1 MPAGFWYNTGTKGES
16 QISKGES
23 LMKKLFALLIAAV
36 MLLGVAAALADG
48 YEIALVTDVG
58 NIDDH
63 SFNQAAWEGV
73 KAYAEENGKTYA
85 YYRPSEDST
94 QARVEQIK
102 AAVEKGAKIIVLPG
116 YLFEEAVTQ
125 MQFEFPDVIFIALD
139 TSPTAGDGS
148 PAPNTYSIV
157 YKEEQA
163 GYFAGYA
170 IVKDGYTKLGFL
182 GGMAVPAVIR
192 YGYGFVQGAEAA
204 ATEMG
209 ITVEMKYWYCDS
221 FAPSD
226 SIKTKMDSWY
236 ADGTEVVFSCGGG
249 IYLSALAAADA
260 AGGTV
265 IGVDVDQSYESDLI
279 ITSAMKGLKAS
290 VILSLGKIYDN
301 GGALPE
307 DMAGAV
313 ASLGAAEDAAG
324 LPTDEHA
331 WRFDEFTV
339 EEYETV
345 FNAVKDGTIEISAAI
360 DAAPAVKSV
369 NVDYQN

>member
-1 MPAGFWYNTGTKGES
+1 
-16 QISKGES
+16 
-23 LMKKLFALLIAAV
+23 MKKLFALLIAAV
-36 MLLGVAAALADG
+36 MLLGIAAALADD
-48 YEIALVTDVG
+48 YEVVLVTDVG

-73 KAYAEENGKTYA
+73 KTYAEENGKTYA

-94 QARVEQIK
+94 EARIKQIK
-102 AAVEKGAKIIVLPG
+102 AAVANGAKVIVLPG
-116 YLFEEAVTQ
+116 YLFEDAVTQ
-125 MQFEFPDVIFIALD
+125 MQFEFPDVIFISLD
-139 TSPTAGDGS
+139 TSPTAGEGS

-170 IVKDGYTKLGFL
+170 IVKDGFTKLGFL

-204 ATEMG
+204 AKEMG
-209 ITVEMKYWYCDS
+209 VTVDMKYWYCDS

-226 SIKTKMDSWY
+226 NIKTKMDSWY

-260 AGGTV
+260 AGGLV
-265 IGVDVDQSYESDLI
+265 IGVDTDQSYESDLI
-279 ITSAMKGLKAS
+279 ITSAMKGLKES
-290 VILSLGKIYDN
+290 VILALTKIYEN
-301 GGALPE
+301 GGALPA
-307 DMAGAV
+307 DMAGVV
-313 ASLGAAEDAAG
+313 ATLGAESNATG

-331 WRFDEFTV
+331 WRFAQFTV
-339 EEYETV
+339 DEYNALFETV
-345 FNAVKDGTIEISAAI
+345 KADVNGELVSNAI
-360 DAAPAVKSV
+360 DAAPATEAVT
-369 NVDYQN
+369 VDYQN

>member
-1 MPAGFWYNTGTKGES
+1 
-16 QISKGES
+16 
-23 LMKKLFALLIAAV
+23 MKKLFALLLAAV
-36 MLLGVAAALADG
+36 MLLGIVSALADD

-73 KAYAEENGKTYA
+73 QAYGDASGKTYA

-94 QARVEQIK
+94 QARIEQMK
-102 AAVEKGAKIIVLPG
+102 AAIEKGAKVVVLPG

-125 MQFEFPDVIFIALD
+125 LQTQYPEVIFIALD
-139 TSPTAGDGS
+139 TSPTAGEGS
-148 PAPNTYSIV
+148 PAPNTYSIL

-182 GGMAVPAVIR
+182 GGMAVPAVVR

-204 ATEMG
+204 AKELDKEVD
-209 ITVEMKYWYCDS
+209 IKYWYCDS

-226 SIKTKMDSWY
+226 DIKTKMDSWY

-260 AGGTV
+260 AGGLV

-290 VILSLGKIYDN
+290 VVLALTKIYDN

-313 ASLGAAEDAAG
+313 ASLGAADDAAG

-331 WRFDEFTV
+331 WRFDTFTV
-339 EEYETV
+339 EEY
-345 FNAVKDGTIEISAAI
+345 NAVFEAVKSGEIEISDAI
-360 DAAPAVKSV
+360 DAPPAVEKCT
-369 NVDYQN
+369 VDYQN

>member
-1 MPAGFWYNTGTKGES
+1 
-16 QISKGES
+16 
-23 LMKKLFALLIAAV
+23 MKKLFALLLAAA
-36 MLLGVAAALADG
+36 MLLGCAALALADDT
-48 YEIALVTDVG
+48 YEVALVTDVG

-102 AAVEKGAKIIVLPG
+102 AAIEKGAKIIVLPG
-116 YLFEEAVTQ
+116 YLFEEAVTM
-125 MQFEFPDVIFIALD
+125 MQGEYPEVIFIALD
-139 TSPTAGDGS
+139 TAPTAGEGS
-148 PAPNTYSIV
+148 PAPNTYSIL

-204 ATEMG
+204 AKEMG
-209 ITVEMKYWYCDS
+209 VQVDLKYWYCDS

-260 AGGTV
+260 AGGLV

-290 VILSLGKIYDN
+290 VILALSKIYDN

-331 WRFDEFTV
+331 WRFATFTV
-339 EEYETV
+339 DEY
-345 FNAVKDGTIEISAAI
+345 NAVLEGVKSGEIAVSDAI
-360 DAAPAVKSV
+360 DAAPAVEAIT
-369 NVDYQN
+369 VDYQN